1 MQRYQVYL
9 NPQSIELIDALE
21 QEGILSRSH
30 IIRLAI
36 DSVAQNLAQLALP
49 KKKVTGALDD
59 LIGLINLKTKPTN
72 ISEKID
78 DIYLTD

>member
-1 MQRYQVYL
+1 MKRYQVYL
-9 NPQSIELIDALE
+9 NSQSVELIDTLE

-36 DSVAQNLAQLALP
+36 DSVAQNLAHLALP
-49 KKKVTGALDD
+49 PKKITGALDD
-59 LIGLINLKTKPTN
+59 LVGLINLKTKHTN
-72 ISEKID
+72 ISGKVD